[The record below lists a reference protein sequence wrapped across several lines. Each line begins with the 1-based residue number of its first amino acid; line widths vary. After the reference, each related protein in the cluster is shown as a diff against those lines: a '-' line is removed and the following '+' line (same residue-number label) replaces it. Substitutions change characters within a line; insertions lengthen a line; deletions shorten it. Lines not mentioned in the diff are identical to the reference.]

1 MAERFGSG
9 PTSVAGS
16 NDHLDQTIACGVE
29 RLITPQDPSYVEE
42 AARGKIAKI
51 GASGIVW
58 SKFGA
63 VPIARLR
70 FHATKTLC
78 RRRPPLTFSESM
90 SRDCEQIAGLYE
102 RHARSLDVD
111 RSATV

>member
-70 FHATKTLC
+70 FHATKTHPCHVAAQPRML
-78 RRRPPLTFSESM
+78 L
-90 SRDCEQIAGLYE
+90 L
-102 RHARSLDVD
+102 
-111 RSATV
+111 